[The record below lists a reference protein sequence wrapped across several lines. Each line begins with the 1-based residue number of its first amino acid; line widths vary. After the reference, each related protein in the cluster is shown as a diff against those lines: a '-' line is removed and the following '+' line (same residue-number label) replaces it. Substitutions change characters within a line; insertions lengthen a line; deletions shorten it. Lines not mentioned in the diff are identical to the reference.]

1 MQAPIPSAGRGGAT
15 QTVFIILLVLVL
27 GAIMF
32 LRLSGRLRRRTAYM
46 FGAAAAVV
54 LVVIALAIY
63 RGGP

>member
-1 MQAPIPSAGRGGAT
+1 
-15 QTVFIILLVLVL
+15 VFIILLVLVL